1 MSSILSTFLAALIL
15 AYMLEPVATRLQRWR
30 LPRALS
36 AALAVLLA
44 VVAAVGLILL
54 LLNILH
60 REIPQIKNQFPLWL
74 EKSQG
79 WLAPQLER
87 LNISL
92 DWNRLKTQMMERM
105 SRQFSENADTF
116 ISTTLDTLLSSGQN
130 FIAVLAGL
138 VLIFFVMFYLL
149 VDWAAF
155 FQRLSELIPPRF
167 RQTANTLA
175 KEIDELLS
183 QYLRGQLVVM
193 AILALYYALA
203 LYFLGMAGG
212 VAIGI
217 FTGIAAFIPYI
228 GFGVGVLLALISALM
243 QFGPGI
249 ELLAVAGIYAIGQLV
264 ESFFLTPKFV
274 GERIGL
280 HPVAAV
286 FALIAFGSLFGFFG
300 VLLALPAAAIS
311 LVAYRFFK
319 DRYKNSGWF
328 KK

>member
-15 AYMLEPVATRLQRWR
+15 AYVLEPVTSRLQRWR

-44 VVAAVGLILL
+44 IVAGIGLLLL

-74 EKSQG
+74 EKSQV

-87 LNISL
+87 FNITL
-92 DWNRLKTQMMERM
+92 DWDQFRMQMTERL

-116 ISTTLDTLLSSGQN
+116 ISSTLDTLLSSGQT

-155 FQRLSELIPPRF
+155 FQRLSDLIPPRF
-167 RQTANTLA
+167 RQTANRLA

-217 FTGIAAFIPYI
+217 FTGVAAFIPYI

-243 QFGPGI
+243 QFGPGL
-249 ELLAVAGIYAIGQLV
+249 ELLAVAGIYAVGQLV
-264 ESFFLTPKFV
+264 ESFFLTPRFV

-311 LVAYRFFK
+311 LVAYRFLK
-319 DRYKNSGWF
+319 ARYKNSSWF